1 VRIGLLS
8 YPGMIAIK
16 GSVRVGR
23 RELAEKK
30 RECVAL
36 ACPERSA
43 GLA

>member
-8 YPGMIAIK
+8 YPGMIVVE

-23 RELAEKK
+23 RELSERK

-36 ACPERSA
+36 ACPEWSA

>member
-8 YPGMIAIK
+8 YPGMIAIE

-23 RELAEKK
+23 RELSERK